1 MLHISST
8 TYGVNAPK
16 SDLEKR
22 MSIALVLSEG
32 SGTIFE
38 NKNRTSDAAPVM
50 VGYME
55 FPLNKERNQKLKLE
69 VAVWVKQKQG
79 TNDKFYSLSVGG
91 INASL
96 FKEADKKEKGPD
108 YAGSFGFNHEM
119 RIAGWRKEGVDGGA
133 PFISLSVSPKVK
145 PASQQMPSA
154 DAATPNS
161 QTPNGAVDT
170 GDPMF
175 AF

>member
-1 MLHISST
+1 M
-8 TYGVNAPK
+8 
-16 SDLEKR
+16 
-22 MSIALVLSEG
+22 
-32 SGTIFE
+32 
-38 NKNRTSDAAPVM
+38 
-50 VGYME
+50 
-55 FPLNKERNQKLKLE
+55 
-69 VAVWVKQKQG
+69 
-79 TNDKFYSLSVGG
+79 GG

-161 QTPNGAVDT
+161 QTSNGAVDT